1 MPIEIDFQP
10 TETEHLQVTESI
22 RKGKR
27 PEVRQRA
34 TVVQPLQLGQK
45 PAEVAESLAAQR
57 PRAERPGK
65 EQSNPFS
72 RAGRVRSSEWLGGI
86 GGYPQQDVAC

>member
-1 MPIEIDFQP
+1 MGEMRYSYDMPKKLDFQP

-34 TVVQPLQLGQK
+34 TAVRLLELGQK
-45 PAEVAESLAAQR
+45 PDEVAESLAAQR
-57 PRAERPGK
+57 
-65 EQSNPFS
+65 
-72 RAGRVRSSEWLGGI
+72 L
-86 GGYPQQDVAC
+86 